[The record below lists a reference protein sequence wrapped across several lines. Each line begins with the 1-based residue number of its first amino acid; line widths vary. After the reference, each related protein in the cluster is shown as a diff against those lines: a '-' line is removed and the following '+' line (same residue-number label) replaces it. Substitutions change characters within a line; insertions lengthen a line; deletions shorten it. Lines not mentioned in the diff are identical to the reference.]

1 MYDDDPNRGPKAP
14 KNRNYGGRKGKGSK
28 DPNNPVGKFGKSGN
42 NKKPIQ
48 NNAYAAPES
57 KSDPEMPA
65 DEIGDEFRNV
75 VHDAVSKAILDP
87 NPNNKKAGTKTAAV
101 MSKLDP
107 SFMKS
112 LDPEAKKQYEW
123 GLKPFKPK
131 KHKQLPPK
139 PDYKSGTK
147 ALHPV
152 QFEVN
157 FDAGKPILPD
167 I

>member
-1 MYDDDPNRGPKAP
+1 MMMIQTEDP
-14 KNRNYGGRKGKGSK
+14 KNKNYGGRKGKGNKKPS
-28 DPNNPVGKFGKSGN
+28 NPTGKFGVSGN
-42 NKKPIQ
+42 NKKPFSPQ
-48 NNAYAAPES
+48 NIGPES
-57 KSDPEMPA
+57 KEPDRPS
-65 DEIGDEFRNV
+65 DEIGAEFRNV

-87 NPNNKKAGTKTAAV
+87 NPNNKKAATKTAAV

-131 KHKQLPPK
+131 KPKELPPK
-139 PDYKSGTK
+139 PAYKSGSK